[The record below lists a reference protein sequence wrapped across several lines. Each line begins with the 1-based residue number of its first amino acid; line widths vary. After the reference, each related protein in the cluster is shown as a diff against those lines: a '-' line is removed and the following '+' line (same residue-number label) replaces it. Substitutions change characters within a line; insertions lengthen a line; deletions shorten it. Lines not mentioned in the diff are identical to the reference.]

1 MADSRSDIIQAL
13 RRAPGHIIRTSLVV
27 AFFICAIVVDFLKN
41 VFERIAEAPAMVA
54 FIVVLAFGLVALWQ
68 YSPNLWR
75 ACCRPSYHLDK
86 KLNREKA
93 EREAKRRAKRQKDA
107 EDEEEAQQQRLAEMD
122 RKQRLQALIGYD
134 MSTSEEQQKQKG
146 GQQ

>member
-1 MADSRSDIIQAL
+1 MTEQRSEIIQAL
-13 RRAPGHIIRTSLVV
+13 RRAPGHVVRVSLVV

-41 VFERIAEAPAMVA
+41 VFDRIAEAPAMVA
-54 FIVVLAFGLVALWQ
+54 FIVVLTLGLVVLWQ

-86 KLNREKA
+86 KLRREKA
-93 EREAKRRAKRQKDA
+93 EREARRRVKRQEDA
-107 EDEEEAQQQRLAEMD
+107 EDEEEKQQKRLAEHD
-122 RKQRLQALIGYD
+122 RKARLRALISYD
-134 MSTSEEQQKQKG
+134 NEEQKQKG

>member
-1 MADSRSDIIQAL
+1 MAEQRSEIIQAL
-13 RRAPGHIIRTSLVV
+13 RRAPGHVVRTSIVV
-27 AFFICAIVVDFLKN
+27 AFFICAIVVDFLEN

-86 KLNREKA
+86 KLNRAEA
-93 EREAKRRAKRQKDA
+93 EREAKRRAMRQEKI
-107 EDEEEAQQQRLAEMD
+107 EEEEEAQRQRLAEHE
-122 RKQRLQALIGYD
+122 RKARLRALISYD
-134 MSTSEEQQKQKG
+134 SEEQKQNG

>member
-1 MADSRSDIIQAL
+1 MAEHRSEIIQAL
-13 RRAPGHIIRTSLVV
+13 RRAPGHIVRTSIVV

-41 VFERIAEAPAMVA
+41 VFDRLATAPTMVA

-86 KLNREKA
+86 KLNREEA

-107 EDEEEAQQQRLAEMD
+107 EDEEEKQRKRLAEAD
-122 RKQRLQALIGYD
+122 RKQRLQALICYD
-134 MSTSEEQQKQKG
+134 MSASEEQQKQNG

>member
-1 MADSRSDIIQAL
+1 MAEQRSEIIQAL
-13 RRAPGHIIRTSLVV
+13 RRAPGHVVRVSLVV

-41 VFERIAEAPAMVA
+41 VFDRLATAPTMVA
-54 FIVVLAFGLVALWQ
+54 FIVVLVFGLVALWQ

-93 EREAKRRAKRQKDA
+93 AREAKRRAKRQKDA
-107 EDEEEAQQQRLAEMD
+107 EDEEEAQQQRLAEED
-122 RKQRLQALIGYD
+122 RKQRLQALICYD
-134 MSTSEEQQKQKG
+134 MSASEQQKQNR

>member
-1 MADSRSDIIQAL
+1 MTEQRSEIIRAL
-13 RRAPGHIIRTSLVV
+13 KSVPGHVVRVSIIV

-41 VFERIAEAPAMVA
+41 VFDRIAEAPAMLG

-93 EREAKRRAKRQKDA
+93 EREAKRRAKRQKDV
-107 EDEEEAQQQRLAEMD
+107 EDEEEAQQQRLAEAD
-122 RKQRLQALIGYD
+122 RKARLRALIGYD
-134 MSTSEEQQKQKG
+134 NEEQKQNG

>member
-1 MADSRSDIIQAL
+1 MAEQRSEIIRAL
-13 RRAPGHIIRTSLVV
+13 KNAPGHVVRVSIVV

-41 VFERIAEAPAMVA
+41 VFDRIAEAPAMVA

-75 ACCRPSYHLDK
+75 ACCRPGYHLEK
-86 KLNREKA
+86 KLNREKS

-107 EDEEEAQQQRLAEMD
+107 EDEEEAQQQRLAEHE
-122 RKQRLQALIGYD
+122 RKARLRALISYD
-134 MSTSEEQQKQKG
+134 SEEQKQNG

>member
-1 MADSRSDIIQAL
+1 MAEQRSEIIQAL
-13 RRAPGHIIRTSLVV
+13 RKAPGHVVRTSLVI

-41 VFERIAEAPAMVA
+41 VFARLATAPTMVA

-86 KLNREKA
+86 KLNREEA

-107 EDEEEAQQQRLAEMD
+107 EDEEEAQQRRLAEMD
-122 RKQRLQALIGYD
+122 RKQRLQALICYD
-134 MSTSEEQQKQKG
+134 MSASEQQKQNG